1 MNKYFYFFLIVCS
14 GISLRGQSIDTQI
27 LYNEISD
34 LNRNYNYQLSIVKLE
49 NIINDSKSTSYD
61 KYYAYLLKAQTYKRV
76 FNYPST
82 LDNLDL
88 AYAEG
93 MKTDHKKEVET
104 RIRIEKMFIDF
115 DLLNFDKVPQHLAEI
130 DKSLLP
136 LIDGTTLSFYYNVI
150 AVMNIREGKLEEAEN
165 SLYEGI
171 KILEETDPQH
181 LPAVYIKLL
190 ALAES
195 LNDAEM
201 ALSAFEKGMHYAEK
215 YKMDIYKIRLY
226 FEYSHFF
233 VVRQDYKNAYFYQN
247 LGSELSGKYNAPYQS
262 GKMNM
267 LEKEMLKTRTDL
279 ELKNERNMLIFLCVL
294 LAIFVILI
302 VVLFKLFKVNK
313 QKRDLIER
321 ENDRIR
327 AKLEKLSW
335 ELDQIDNSKVDLKK
349 YDLTERQLEII
360 ELIKKG
366 KTNKEIG
373 AALFISE
380 NTVKY
385 HLKIIYNVLGIDNRI
400 SLKV

>member
-1 MNKYFYFFLIVCS
+1 MNKYFYFFLIFFS
-14 GISLRGQSIDTQI
+14 GISLQGQSIDTQK
-27 LYNEISD
+27 LYKEISD
-34 LNRNYNYQLSIVKLE
+34 LNRNYNYELSIVKLE
-49 NIINDSKSTSYD
+49 NIINDRKSTAYD

-88 AYAEG
+88 AYKEG
-93 MKTDHKKEVET
+93 MKTDRKKEVDT

-115 DLLNFDKVPQHLAEI
+115 DLLNFDKVPQHLAGI
-130 DKSLLP
+130 DKSTLP

-150 AVMNIREGKLEEAEN
+150 AVMDIREGNFEAAE
-165 SLYEGI
+165 SALQEGI
-171 KILEETDPQH
+171 STLEKTDPQH
-181 LPAVYIKLL
+181 LPGVYIKLIG
-190 ALAES
+190 LAES
-195 LNDAEM
+195 LNDSEM
-201 ALSAFEKGMHYAEK
+201 ARSAFDKGMYYAEK
-215 YKMDIYKIRLY
+215 YKMDIYKIRLF

-233 VVRQDYKNAYFYQN
+233 VARQDYKNAYFYQN
-247 LGSELSGKYNAPYQS
+247 QGSELTGKYNAPYES

-279 ELKNERNMLIFLCVL
+279 ELRNERNLLIFLTIL
-294 LAIFVILI
+294 LVILL
-302 VVLFKLFKVNK
+302 VLVLVLYKFFKVSK
-313 QKRDLIER
+313 QKSILVEI

-327 AKLEKLSW
+327 TELEKLSS
-335 ELDQIDNSKVDLKK
+335 ELNQKDNAKVDFKN

-360 ELIKKG
+360 ALIKEG

>member
-1 MNKYFYFFLIVCS
+1 VNKYIYLFLLLFY
-14 GISLRGQSIDTQI
+14 GNSLLAQSIDAKK
-27 LYNEISD
+27 LYQEISD
-34 LNRNYNYQLSIVKLE
+34 LNRNYNYELSIVKLE
-49 NIINDSKSTSYD
+49 NIINDPKSTSYD
-61 KYYAYLLKAQTYKRV
+61 KYNAYLLKAQTYKRV

-88 AYAEG
+88 AYKEG
-93 MKTDHKKEVET
+93 MKTERKKEVET

-115 DLLNFDKVPQHLAEI
+115 DLLNFDKVPQHLAKI
-130 DKSLLP
+130 DKSSLP
-136 LIDGTTLSFYYNVI
+136 LIDGTTLSFYYNVL
-150 AVMNIREGKLEEAEN
+150 AVMDIREGKLKEAEK

-171 KILEETDPQH
+171 KVLEETDPQH
-181 LPAVYIKLL
+181 LPGVYIKLL
-190 ALAES
+190 ALAEN
-195 LNDAEM
+195 LNDIEM
-201 ALSAFEKGMHYAEK
+201 ARSAFDKGMHYAEE

-233 VVRQDYKNAYFYQN
+233 VAREDYKNAYFYQN

-267 LEKEMLKTRTDL
+267 LENEMLKTRTDL
-279 ELKNERNMLIFLCVL
+279 ELKNERNMLIFLSVL
-294 LAIFVILI
+294 LTILLILI
-302 VVLFKLFKVNK
+302 LVLFKLFKVNK
-313 QKRDLIER
+313 QKRALVES

-335 ELDQIDNSKVDLKK
+335 ELDQIDHSKVDLKK
-349 YDLTERQLEII
+349 YDLSERQLEII
-360 ELIKKG
+360 ELIKQG

-373 AALFISE
+373 SALFISE